1 MVLSSPMRYLAC
13 LAAASLCCG
22 TAGAAIL
29 HVDGNA
35 TGGDGSTWCLAFT
48 DLQPALNAAHPGDT
62 IRIADGTYLADT
74 SGRPDPRSATFLML
88 NGVTLEGGYA
98 GCGAPDPDHRDRL
111 AYTTVLSGDLA
122 GDDEPGFVNN
132 SENVFHV
139 VTASGT
145 DPTAVLDGVTIAAGH
160 ADVWPTN
167 RGGGLLSNGGSP
179 TLRRVVFRENMA
191 ENDYASGGGM
201 YVANGEPLLE
211 GCSFVGN
218 RVHAQG
224 GGIAHGRGGGMY
236 NESSEPVLRDCLFVE
251 NEATGFLPGG
261 AGLYNSTSRP
271 EIHGCRFVDNRT
283 AGLGA
288 QGGAM
293 VNSGGSDPTLDRCV
307 FIGNL
312 SEGAGFQGGSGGALF
327 NYGSP
332 VMINCVFLGNGS
344 GVHWGAVYNDGA
356 SPTLFNNL
364 FSGNVAGTDDNGSG
378 GAMFNAFG
386 SDPLLMNCT
395 LAANLAASGE
405 FANGFGGG
413 LHNFGDS
420 HPTLVNSILWDNEDF
435 GGKDESAQIHNDTSS
450 GTSSATVDYSC
461 VQGGWSAGGDG
472 NIDDDPLFV
481 DSEGPDM
488 LPGTEDDNLRLAPGS
503 PTIDTGDNFAVGIQ
517 LDLDMRMRI
526 MDGTVDMGAYEYAG
540 PPAGAVPNNDTVP
553 GAPLTVDKAAAGEV
567 DLAWS
572 PSCLASDVDYA
583 IYEGAIG
590 DFTSH
595 VPTTCSTLGATSFRI
610 APAVG
615 SRYFLIVPGGGGTE
629 GSYGIDGGGAQR
641 PASASPC
648 AIQSIGACP

>member
-1 MVLSSPMRYLAC
+1 MAFSPPMRYLQAC
-13 LAAASLCCG
+13 LLVASLCSG
-22 TAGAAIL
+22 FVAAAVL
-29 HVDGNA
+29 RVDGNA
-35 TGGDGSTWCLAFT
+35 TDGPGDGSTWCRAFT
-48 DLQPALNAAHPGDT
+48 DLQSALNAADPGDT
-62 IRIADGTYLADT
+62 IRIADGTYL
-74 SGRPDPRSATFLML
+74 PDPRGLPDPRLATFQML
-88 NGVTLEGGYA
+88 NGVTLAGGYA
-98 GCGAPDPDHRDRL
+98 GCGAADPDLRDRV
-111 AYTTVLSGDLA
+111 AFATVLSGDLA

-132 SENVFHV
+132 GENVLHV

-145 DPTAVLDGVTIAAGH
+145 DATAILDGLSITAGH
-160 ADVWPTN
+160 ADTWPTN
-167 RGGGLLSNGGSP
+167 RGGGLLSDGGSP

-191 ENDYASGGGM
+191 HNDFAAGGGM
-201 YVANGEPLLE
+201 YVSNGEPLLE
-211 GCSFVGN
+211 GCLFAGN
-218 RVHAQG
+218 EALGSYPG
-224 GGIAHGRGGGMY
+224 GG
-236 NESSEPVLRDCLFVE
+236 
-251 NEATGFLPGG
+251 
-261 AGLYNSTSRP
+261 GLYNSTSSPQVRD
-271 EIHGCRFVDNRT
+271 CRFIENRT

-288 QGGAM
+288 GGGAM
-293 VNSGGSDPTLDRCV
+293 VNSGGSSPTLDRCV

-332 VMINCVFLGNGS
+332 VMINCVFLGNAS
-344 GVHWGAVYNDGA
+344 GVHGGAVYNDGA
-356 SPTLFNNL
+356 GPTLFNNL

-395 LAANLAASGE
+395 LAANLAASGV

-450 GTSSATVDYSC
+450 GTNDATVDYSC

-481 DSEGPDM
+481 DSAGPDM